1 MGQYIETF
9 GGNTSQHNVILELN
23 LLKSRVKALE
33 NSTAQLLEEIE
44 MLHSELEL
52 LKNQSGGTSGTMTEI
67 PADDIEDMING

>member
-44 MLHSELEL
+44 MLHSE
-52 LKNQSGGTSGTMTEI
+52 
-67 PADDIEDMING
+67 